1 MVEVKNLDE
10 LFSNDEEMDTDEINL
25 AEISLGARLKS
36 VSNKASSDD
45 GGLRRMNNMLQDK
58 RFMQVL
64 DE

>member
-1 MVEVKNLDE
+1 MVEEINLDE
-10 LFSNDEEMDTDEINL
+10 LFSNDGEMDTDEINL

-36 VSNKASSDD
+36 VSKAASSDD